1 MKNFIKNK
9 IVIALLTLLPF
20 ASFAQIGPAT
30 ETLITGT
37 YAKGS
42 SIALPVAVSGCF
54 KPDNKFELF
63 LSPSDFT
70 SDPGVK
76 IGQYTA
82 TYIHFINGQIP
93 SDGGFSPQAGQI
105 YQLKVRSTNPVAEWV
120 SPTKF
125 SIAANSGPSALVA
138 VPSQNVLLR
147 DTIFGL
153 CQANFNNAI
162 TFSISKATSNT
173 DANTLIGYLKDEAA
187 GTISTN
193 KDISTSSFTNTY
205 TGPKRWSFIVTA
217 TGANGSISTRGYII
231 ANLKT
236 ATGISIGSLTGCAPE
251 NLAIRIP
258 TTNGGIENNDPAC
271 QYKIDWGDGNVEI
284 KSHCEVMTANGNF
297 VHQYSNSSCTA
308 TDKKFTITVTTLQS
322 IVTGANTNPLY
333 CSSTT
338 SPVTSS
344 AIIGLPERADFTIP
358 NYACINN
365 NVQFINTSDPG
376 TVPIVSGA
384 NVVTSCD
391 NNPPYQSIWY
401 VDQTPINSNSTI
413 SQVYTGLKNDIGH
426 NFSNSFNSIGLHTIS
441 LIVSNSWC
449 NTTQQNDKT
458 ICIEKAPL
466 LVLDIMLQAVQA
478 LLQAMEILLFVLTM
492 PLLQFLTDPM

>member
-9 IVIALLTLLPF
+9 IVIALFTILPVF
-20 ASFAQIGPAT
+20 AFSQIGPAT

-42 SIALPVAVSGCF
+42 SIALPVSVSGCF
-54 KPDNKFELF
+54 KPDNKFELY
-63 LSPSDFT
+63 LSASDFS
-70 SDPGVK
+70 SDPGVL
-76 IGQYTA
+76 IGQYNA
-82 TYIHFINGQIP
+82 TFINFINGQIP
-93 SDGGFSPQAGQI
+93 SDAGFSPQAGQV
-105 YQLKVRSTNPVAEWV
+105 YQLRVRSTNPVASWV

-125 SIAANSGPSALVA
+125 SIAANAGPSALVA
-138 VPSQNVLLR
+138 VPNQNVLLK

-153 CQANFNNAI
+153 CQANFNNSI
-162 TFSISKATSNT
+162 TFSISKATTNT
-173 DANTLIGYLKDEAA
+173 TANTLIGYLKDEAA
-187 GTISTN
+187 GTVSTN
-193 KDISTSSFTNTY
+193 RDISSSSFTNTY

-271 QYKIDWGDGNVEI
+271 QYQIDWGDGNIEI

-297 VHQYSNSSCTA
+297 IHQYSTSSCNA
-308 TDKKFTITVTTLQS
+308 TDRKFTITVTTLQS

-333 CSSTT
+333 CPSTT

-344 AIIGLPERADFTIP
+344 AIIGLPETANFTIP
-358 NYACINN
+358 NYACLNSNI
-365 NVQFINTSDPG
+365 QMINTSDPG
-376 TVPIVSGA
+376 TVPLVSGA

-401 VDQTPINSNSTI
+401 VNQTPINNNSTI
-413 SQVYTGLKNDIGH
+413 SQVFNGLKNDPGH
-426 NFSNSFNSIGLHTIS
+426 NFSTSFNSIAFFTLYA
-441 LIVSNSWC
+441 
-449 NTTQQNDKT
+449 K
-458 ICIEKAPL
+458 
-466 LVLDIMLQAVQA
+466 M
-478 LLQAMEILLFVLTM
+478 
-492 PLLQFLTDPM
+492 